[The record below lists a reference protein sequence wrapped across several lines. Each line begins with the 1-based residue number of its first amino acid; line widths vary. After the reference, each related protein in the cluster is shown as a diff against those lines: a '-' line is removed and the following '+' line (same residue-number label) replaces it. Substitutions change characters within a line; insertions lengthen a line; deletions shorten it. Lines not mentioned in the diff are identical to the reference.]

1 MKERCSDQIIF
12 ARITND
18 ERPLRR
24 VIKKFHGYTS
34 LSHTP
39 IVPPITP
46 NGSSSLEDA
55 REAFLV
61 DLASFQLLM
70 KKSAMICEAEARQVE
85 EYQRERRR
93 LGERLHNLF
102 IHAHMFILFIKDNE
116 HETLISQI
124 EELKTAL
131 EHAQMLRR
139 RKIEY
144 DLVAEKVNTL
154 PSREELESYVL

>member
-1 MKERCSDQIIF
+1 LKADEKRCSDQIIF

-34 LSHTP
+34 LSHPP

-85 EYQRERRR
+85 EYQRERGR
-93 LGERLHNLF
+93 LGELLHSACLYMP
-102 IHAHMFILFIKDNE
+102 ALILI
-116 HETLISQI
+116 
-124 EELKTAL
+124 
-131 EHAQMLRR
+131 
-139 RKIEY
+139 
-144 DLVAEKVNTL
+144 
-154 PSREELESYVL
+154 

>member
-1 MKERCSDQIIF
+1 MAQRTQLFLGEYLSSKADEMRCSDQIIF

-34 LSHTP
+34 LSHPP

-46 NGSSSLEDA
+46 NGSLEDA

-93 LGERLHNLF
+93 LGERFHNLF
-102 IHAHMFILFIKDNE
+102 FSCPRSFLYE
-116 HETLISQI
+116 
-124 EELKTAL
+124 
-131 EHAQMLRR
+131 R
-139 RKIEY
+139 
-144 DLVAEKVNTL
+144 
-154 PSREELESYVL
+154 

>member
-1 MKERCSDQIIF
+1 M
-12 ARITND
+12 
-18 ERPLRR
+18 
-24 VIKKFHGYTS
+24 IKKFHGYTS
-34 LSHTP
+34 LSHPP

-102 IHAHMFILFIKDNE
+102 IHAHAHSYMKDNE

-154 PSREELESYVL
+154 PTREELESYVL

>member
-1 MKERCSDQIIF
+1 MKRRCSDQIIF

-39 IVPPITP
+39 IIPPITP

-93 LGERLHNLF
+93 LGERLHTCFSMPSL
-102 IHAHMFILFIKDNE
+102 IL
-116 HETLISQI
+116 
-124 EELKTAL
+124 
-131 EHAQMLRR
+131 
-139 RKIEY
+139 
-144 DLVAEKVNTL
+144 V
-154 PSREELESYVL
+154 